1 MMVLAVVRPDDWNL
15 PLLVHVA
22 GAMLVVGFLAASA
35 YMLLLG
41 GDSVAMQRL
50 GYRTLL
56 LGALPAYIVMRG
68 GAQWVLSR
76 EGYGDAD
83 PTWIGI
89 GFGVTDVG
97 ALLLVIALIL
107 GGIGVRRLRT
117 ADARNR
123 LLTATGVLAA
133 VLLAAYL
140 VAVWAMTVK
149 PD

>member
-1 MMVLAVVRPDDWNL
+1 MVLAVVRPDDWNL

-76 EGYGDAD
+76 EGYGDTD